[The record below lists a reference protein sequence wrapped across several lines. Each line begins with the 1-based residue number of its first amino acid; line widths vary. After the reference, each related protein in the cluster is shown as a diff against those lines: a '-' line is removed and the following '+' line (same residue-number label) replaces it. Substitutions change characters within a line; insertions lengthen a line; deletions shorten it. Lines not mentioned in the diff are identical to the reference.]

1 MRSDICSKI
10 RIFTSHILLLL
21 LKCQIVF
28 PSIMDKIRWIKKL
41 LGLGNNSY
49 NEISLKGLKT
59 SKIVVTF
66 ATSGHYAM
74 LASNF
79 DLDIHLQQYPPL
91 EYGFD
96 ETKYNL
102 RFDPD
107 KIIYILGL
115 LSSIPARN
123 KDLIREDGF
132 VPINARRLNEK
143 VTDYRFYLD
152 YLESTGVIECD
163 PYYLPKVHSRGY
175 KWAEK
180 YNNSKPR
187 IHYYRKAFDKKGN
200 LKTVNPIYVK
210 KDKAGNDE
218 NTIQNY
224 PYLTYWYEQKKI
236 NLDYAKAE
244 LYADLLLNKKNELG
258 KESWD
263 LNKDTGKK
271 KDPKDQYRAILYNLE
286 ALKIHNFKAQI
297 DNNVHRL
304 HSALTNMQKDYRSFL
319 TYDNQQLV
327 AIDISNS
334 QPYLACLLFNPEFW
348 SENSKL
354 PINIHTIP
362 NNIKQPFLYI
372 NPTGESLSIMVGN
385 LLQGLQV
392 NIFDEYKDIVASG
405 QMYEMIVKWVKDEKN
420 IEINRGIAKVA
431 MFQIL
436 FSSNWNNPKDE
447 NYWLTKYYKEKFPSV
462 MNVFKIIK
470 KTIPE
475 LNEEKPYARLA
486 CLLQAIES
494 EIILHRC
501 CKRIWAETD
510 RQVPVFTIHDSIATT
525 VGNDGYIFNIMM
537 DELAK
542 CIGIEPKLKPEPWN
556 YQSKDLDQEIMARIT
571 PNLN

>member
-1 MRSDICSKI
+1 
-10 RIFTSHILLLL
+10 
-21 LKCQIVF
+21 
-28 PSIMDKIRWIKKL
+28 MDRIRWIKRL
-41 LGLGNNSY
+41 LGIDKDYSRV
-49 NEISLKGLKT
+49 SPVRKLKV
-59 SKIVVTF
+59 SKILVTLK
-66 ATSGHYAM
+66 TSGHYAM
-74 LASNF
+74 LAGNF
-79 DLDIHLQQYPPL
+79 DLEAHLQQYPPL

-115 LSSIPARN
+115 LGSIPARN

-132 VPINARRLNEK
+132 VPINTIMLNQK

-152 YLESTGVIECD
+152 YLELTGVIECD
-163 PYYLPKVHSRGY
+163 PHYLPKVHSRGY
-175 KWAEK
+175 KWAER
-180 YNNSKPR
+180 YNNSKPK

-200 LKTVNPIYVK
+200 LKMIDPIYAK
-210 KDKAGNDE
+210 KDKSTGKDE
-218 NTIQNY
+218 NTLRNY
-224 PYLTYWYEQKKI
+224 PYLAYWYEQKKI
-236 NLDYAKAE
+236 NIDYTKAE
-244 LYADLLLNKKNELG
+244 QYADLLLNKKIELG
-258 KESWD
+258 EDSWD

-271 KDPKDQYRAILYNLE
+271 KHPNDQYRAILYNLE
-286 ALKIHNFKAQI
+286 ALKIYDFKAQI

-304 HSALTNMQKDYRSFL
+304 HSVLTNMQKDYRSFL
-319 TYDNQQLV
+319 TYDNQPLV

-354 PINIHTIP
+354 PINLYTLP
-362 NNIKQPFLYI
+362 DNIKQPFLYRKS
-372 NPTGESLSIMVGN
+372 TGESLSIIMGN
-385 LLQGLQV
+385 LLQGLHAD
-392 NIFDEYKDIVASG
+392 IFDEYKSIVASG
-405 QMYEMIVKWVKDEKN
+405 QMYETIAHWVKDEKN
-420 IEINRGIAKVA
+420 IEISRDRAKVA

-436 FSSNWNNPKDE
+436 FSSNRHNPEDE
-447 NYWLTKYYKEKFPSV
+447 NYWLTKYYKEKFPAV
-462 MNVFKIIK
+462 MQVFRIIK
-470 KTIPE
+470 MAIAG

-525 VGNDGYIFNIMM
+525 AGNEGYIFNIMM
-537 DELAK
+537 EELAK
-542 CIGIEPKLKPEPWN
+542 CIGVEPKMKIEYWN
-556 YQSKDLDQEIMARIT
+556 YQNEDLDNEIIERII

>member
-1 MRSDICSKI
+1 
-10 RIFTSHILLLL
+10 
-21 LKCQIVF
+21 
-28 PSIMDKIRWIKKL
+28 MDKIYWIKML
-41 LGLGNNSY
+41 LGLVKDSHQR
-49 NEISLKGLKT
+49 IFSKGLKT
-59 SKIVVTF
+59 SKILVTF

-74 LASNF
+74 LANNF
-79 DLDIHLQQYPPL
+79 DLNIHLQEYPPL

-96 ETKYNL
+96 QKKYQLN
-102 RFDPD
+102 FDPD

-152 YLESTGVIECD
+152 YLESTRVIECD

-236 NLDYAKAE
+236 NIDYAKAE
-244 LYADLLLNKKNELG
+244 LYADLLLNKKIELG
-258 KESWD
+258 KDSWD

-304 HSALTNMQKDYRSFL
+304 HSVLTNMQKDYRSFL

-327 AIDISNS
+327 AIDINNS

-348 SENSKL
+348 SENSNL
-354 PINIHTIP
+354 PINLYSLP
-362 NNIKQPFLYI
+362 NNIKQSFLYRKS
-372 NPTGESLSIMVGN
+372 TGESLSIMVGN
-385 LLQGLQV
+385 LLQGLQA
-392 NIFDEYKDIVASG
+392 NTFDEYKSIVASG
-405 QMYEMIVKWVKDEKN
+405 QMYERIIHWLKEEKN
-420 IEINRGIAKVA
+420 KEISRGVAKVA
-431 MFQIL
+431 MFQLL
-436 FSSNWNNPKDE
+436 FSSNWNNPEDE
-447 NYWLTKYYKEKFPSV
+447 NYWLTNYYKEKFPAA
-462 MNVFKIIK
+462 MEVFRKIK

-510 RQVPVFTIHDSIATT
+510 RQVPVFTIHDSIVTT
-525 VGNDGYIFNIMM
+525 IGNEDYVYQIMKE
-537 DELAK
+537 ELAK
-542 CIGIEPKLKPEPWN
+542 CIGVEPKMKYEYWN